1 MRIVVLATFLIAIG
15 CPAVADESQFVKGQA
30 LYGEFCSRC
39 HGADGKRGEGFQT
52 PIWGQQ
58 TQISKF
64 QNAMGLFEYN
74 EVMMPFDG
82 PDKLNEDQKWDVL
95 NYLLVNH
102 GAIQR
107 GQTLNRANAAQIQI
121 R

>member
-1 MRIVVLATFLIAIG
+1 MRIFVLAALSIVLGF
-15 CPAVADESQFVKGQA
+15 PAVADEAQFTKGQA

-82 PDKLNEDQKWDVL
+82 PDKLDEDQKWAVL
-95 NYLLVNH
+95 NFLLVNH
-102 GAIQR
+102 GAIPR
-107 GQTLNRANAAQIQI
+107 GQTLDRSNAAQIQI